1 MDNNIGKKFGKWT
14 VISFS
19 YKDKY
24 NHPFY
29 KCKCECG
36 YENDVDIYRM
46 KYGHSLACPRCRY
59 NDRIVPLYIK
69 RLRNIFGNM
78 KARCLNSQNPSYK
91 YYGGRGIKIYD
102 DWLKNSN
109 SFIEWAL
116 KNGYSDELTID
127 RIDNKGNYEPKNCRW
142 VSQEIQMNNKRN
154 NHIIFYKNEK
164 YTISQF
170 CKKFNLNYN
179 TINARINEYSYT
191 NPEDLLK
198 PKLVE
203 KIKKAQRM
211 KTKYF
216 VTLNGKRKSISEWCK
231 EFNLSYSTVINRIL
245 VHNYTPEEAI
255 TKKLKNGKFNSFL
268 LK

>member
-36 YENDVDIYRM
+36 NESDVDIYRM
-46 KYGHSLACPRCRY
+46 KYGHSLACHRCRY
-59 NDRIVPLYIK
+59 NDMIVPLHIK
-69 RLRNIFGNM
+69 RLRNILSKM
-78 KARCLNSQNPSYK
+78 KQRCYNPKEPSYK
-91 YYGGRGIKIYD
+91 NYGGRGIIICD
-102 DWLKNSN
+102 EWLKGSDN
-109 SFIEWAL
+109 FIEWAL

-127 RIDNKGNYEPKNCRW
+127 RIDVNGNYEPSNCRW
-142 VSQEIQMNNKRN
+142 ASQETQANNKRDN
-154 NHIIFYKNEK
+154 KIIIYKKEK
-164 YTISQF
+164 YTLSQF
-170 CKKFNLNYN
+170 CKKFNLNYK
-179 TINARINEYSYT
+179 TVNARINTYGYT
-191 NPEDLLK
+191 NPDDLLK

-203 KIKKAQRM
+203 KIKKAQQ
-211 KTKYF
+211 KKSKYF
-216 VTLNGKRKSISEWCK
+216 VTLNGKTKSISEWCR

-255 TKKLKNGKFNSFL
+255 TKKLKNGKTNPFL